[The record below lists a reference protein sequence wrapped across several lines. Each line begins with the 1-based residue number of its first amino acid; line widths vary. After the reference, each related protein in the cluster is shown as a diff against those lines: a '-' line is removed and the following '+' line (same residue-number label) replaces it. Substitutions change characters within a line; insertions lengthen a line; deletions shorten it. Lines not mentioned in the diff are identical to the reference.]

1 MVIAGLGPAHRVEL
15 ELEAVIVLPHAND
28 ESIDELDTVRS
39 TFVSRFSAEL
49 GRRGA
54 GVPGESIHSA
64 RLPVARVAGIDDHD
78 AMEIATEPERGC
90 QTRRASSDYGD
101 IVWLIHASLRGQT
114 WCQIP
119 SPATSP
125 YPAATYRAVAL

>member
-54 GVPGESIHSA
+54 GVPGESIHAA

-78 AMEIATEPERGC
+78 AMEVATEPERGC
-90 QTRRASSDYGD
+90 QPCGTAADYCDVIGFAHD
-101 IVWLIHASLRGQT
+101 RSEGT
-114 WCQIP
+114 
-119 SPATSP
+119 TS
-125 YPAATYRAVAL
+125 AKTSER